1 MAEQL
6 RAEPRLVQRLARP
19 WDRVV
24 VLERLAR
31 GGGDHRW
38 FYATKIEEIEAVFS
52 MLRGGSWVSFYF
64 GDDLAVESLSEDTV
78 GRMFEVVQAAGE
90 IVLCTPTQGRVD
102 VDDRG
107 LPTGP
112 PGLAEALSFIRP
124 GSLVIWGRF
133 PGPED
138 DGESAISI
146 RLVDRDGVLRP
157 HPH

>member
-6 RAEPRLVQRLARP
+6 RAELRLVQRLARP

-38 FYATKIEEIEAVFS
+38 FYATKTDEIEAIFS
-52 MLRGGSWVSFYF
+52 TLRGGSWVSFYF
-64 GDDLAVESLSEDTV
+64 GDDIAVESLTDDTI
-78 GRMFEVVQAAGE
+78 GRMFEVMEASGE
-90 IVLCTPTQGRVD
+90 IVLGTPIDGRVD
-102 VDDRG
+102 FDDRG

-112 PGLAEALSFIRP
+112 SELTEALSFIAP

-133 PGPED
+133 PAPGD
-138 DGESAISI
+138 DGESAVSI
-146 RLVDRDGVLRP
+146 RLVDPDGVLRS